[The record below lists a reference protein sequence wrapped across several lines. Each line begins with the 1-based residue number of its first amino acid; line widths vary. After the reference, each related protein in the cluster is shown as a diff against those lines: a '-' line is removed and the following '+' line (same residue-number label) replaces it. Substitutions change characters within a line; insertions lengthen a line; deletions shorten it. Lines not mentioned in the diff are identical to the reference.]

1 MLLRV
6 KSGLLV
12 RPEKSALYL
21 EQQFLDTRSA
31 NYAASWLFCY
41 PIAVIVEEN
50 IAHLHQ
56 QNNRP
61 MPLTLI
67 TD

>member
-6 KSGLLV
+6 KSCLLV
-12 RPEKSALYL
+12 RPVKSALNL
-21 EQQFLDTRSA
+21 EQQFLDTHSA
-31 NYAASWLFCY
+31 NYAPSLLFCY

-56 QNNRP
+56 Q
-61 MPLTLI
+61 
-67 TD
+67 